1 MKSDFTSELT
11 IIRLIA
17 NSSNSLANENE
28 SFIVYS
34 LVVIGFSSL
43 SKNFAS
49 L

>member
-11 IIRLIA
+11 IRLIA